1 MGLNGFHL
9 IMNGPNPG
17 KEKYLH
23 NLAHIILTSA
33 GVLYNERLSRLYKE
47 SMAFERFLIHDPSF
61 ELDTGSKPSL
71 HEFSRNV
78 FNFAF

>member
-1 MGLNGFHL
+1 MGLNGFYIL
-9 IMNGPNPG
+9 MNGPNPG

-33 GVLYNERLSRLYKE
+33 GVLYNECLSRL